1 MSVTIGSGKI
11 KFTIYGQ
18 GHERTRRDSGEG
30 NDGKRFF
37 SHPFVPLNSTNGLSQ
52 YYFTVP
58 DEYGEKFDAVRY
70 DSAHCTFDPAIGST
84 FDTAG
89 DVEVKVTYYREY
101 INGDETIVVSKEL
114 KQTITVVNHG
124 SISYQGSMFT
134 QYSDGYC
141 FWKGDTD
148 SNLYNNG
155 SYYSGRG
162 SKSSSLPW
170 RARSIQNLFLG
181 NGATLTDI
189 SELEYADTSN
199 INDMSHAFGGSTSLT
214 DISALESWDVS
225 NVTTMSEMFLETH
238 ITTVEALEN
247 WDVSSLIDIH
257 GMFEKSY
264 LTSAQGLHNWN
275 PHLET
280 VYDAFRRTRLKNCRG
295 LENFD
300 MSNVQSTHQMF
311 SNLSVGNA
319 YSLESLEGLESWDV
333 SNVEQ
338 FDNMFSGNVWLSDI
352 SAIRN
357 WDFSSADS
365 LDSMFQDVSW
375 VRDVSMLNWDLSNAS
390 NLRYLLYGFAP
401 CHSIPLDKEV
411 TFAYGYYYD
420 AEGGFYTHDEAT
432 PIVQHGK
439 DATGSENWNVQGQ
452 HEGFD
457 AYWSHTPDW
466 NI

>member
-1 MSVTIGSGKI
+1 MSATIATKDLKFVIFGSGHD
-11 KFTIYGQ
+11 Y
-18 GHERTRRDSGEG
+18 TRLDSGEG

-84 FDTAG
+84 FDTEG

-101 INGDETIVVSKEL
+101 IDGDETIVVSKEL
-114 KQTITVVNHG
+114 KQTITVVDHG
-124 SISYQGSMFT
+124 TIAYQGSMFT
-134 QYSDGYC
+134 RYSDGYC

-155 SYYSGRG
+155 AYYSGRG

-170 RARSIQNLFLG
+170 RARDIHNLFMG

-199 INDMSHAFGGSTSLT
+199 VNDMDRAFLGSKGLT
-214 DISALESWDVS
+214 DISALASWDVS
-225 NVTTMSEMFLETH
+225 NVTDMSEMFMETH

-247 WDVSSLIDIH
+247 WDVSSLKDIH
-257 GMFEKSY
+257 EMFRDSY

-275 PHLET
+275 PPLET
-280 VYDAFRRTRLKNCRG
+280 VYGAFMGTKLKNCLG

-300 MSNVQSTHQMF
+300 MSGVSYAGDMF
-311 SNLSVGNA
+311 LGSMTKG
-319 YSLESLEGLESWDV
+319 LESLDGLESWDV
-333 SNVEQ
+333 SNIVS
-338 FDNMFSGNVWLSDI
+338 FDKMFAGNVWLSDI

-365 LDSMFQDVSW
+365 LESMFQDVSW
-375 VRDVSMLNWDLSNAS
+375 VSDVSMLNWDLSNAS

-411 TFAYGYYYD
+411 TFMYGYYYD
-420 AEGGFYTHDEAT
+420 KAGNLYTHDEAT
-432 PIVQHGK
+432 PIIQHGK